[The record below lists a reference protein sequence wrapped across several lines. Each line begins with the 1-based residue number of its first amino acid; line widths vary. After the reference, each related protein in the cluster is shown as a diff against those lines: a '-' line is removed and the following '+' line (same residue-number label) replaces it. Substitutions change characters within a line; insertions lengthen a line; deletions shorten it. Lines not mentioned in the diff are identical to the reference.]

1 MLLILQPDDVPSNS
15 EDEKYVILT
24 LQPRIPAGSLSFAE
38 LPAGMLDD
46 AGTFAGGAAKEIQEE
61 TGLEVPANELINM
74 TELALSGA
82 TLDSEEHLQQGVYPS
97 PGGCDEFVPIFL
109 WQKRIPR
116 EQMKECQGKLTGLRD
131 HGEKITLILSPLE
144 SMWRQGGRDAK
155 VLAGWALYKGLREEG
170 KL

>member
-1 MLLILQPDDVPSNS
+1 MLLILQPDDIPSTS

-24 LQPRIPAGSLSFAE
+24 LQPRIPAGSLSLAE

-74 TELALSGA
+74 TEIALSRA
-82 TLDSEEHLQQGVYPS
+82 TLDNEEHLQQGVYSS

-116 EQMKECQGKLTGLRD
+116 EQMKEWQGRLTGLRD
-131 HGEKITLILSPLE
+131 HDEKITLMLCPLE
-144 SMWRQGGRDAK
+144 KVIYEGGRDAK
-155 VLAGWALYKGLREEG
+155 ALAGWALYKELRDKG
-170 KL
+170 RL